1 MFGLSPPFQR
11 KEGDIVRHLIDFD
24 QMTLP
29 EWQALYELGLRMRE
43 RPGDFAQSCAGKLV
57 ATLFY
62 EPSTR
67 TQLSFQAAAL
77 RLGAQV
83 IGFSGTGGSSVAK
96 GENLKDTVRT
106 VANYVDAI
114 VMRHPQEGA
123 ALAASLFSEVPVVN
137 AGDGGH
143 LHPTQTLTDLFTIS
157 LEKGRLSGLTVGIC
171 GDLLNGRT
179 VHSLIKALV
188 RFPGNRF
195 VLISTPALRIPDYV
209 RAVLQ
214 QTGTPFCEADTLEEA
229 VGGLDILY
237 MTRIQRERFESR
249 QAYEREAGVY
259 VLDAAKLALARQDL
273 LVLHPLPKVDE
284 ITHEADADPRCRY
297 FEQARNGM
305 FIRMALLHTLLQQ
318 GRQTPPPPAHGAG
331 RCTNPRCVTAAEPY
345 LPALSHG
352 THCLYCDK
360 ETVL

>member
-1 MFGLSPPFQR
+1 M
-11 KEGDIVRHLIDFD
+11 
-24 QMTLP
+24 
-29 EWQALYELGLRMRE
+29 
-43 RPGDFAQSCAGKLV
+43 
-57 ATLFY
+57 
-62 EPSTR
+62 
-67 TQLSFQAAAL
+67 
-77 RLGAQV
+77 
-83 IGFSGTGGSSVAK
+83 
-96 GENLKDTVRT
+96 
-106 VANYVDAI
+106 
-114 VMRHPQEGA
+114 
-123 ALAASLFSEVPVVN
+123 
-137 AGDGGH
+137 
-143 LHPTQTLTDLFTIS
+143 
-157 LEKGRLSGLTVGIC
+157 
-171 GDLLNGRT
+171 
-179 VHSLIKALV
+179 
-188 RFPGNRF
+188 
-195 VLISTPALRIPDYV
+195 RIPGYV

-305 FIRMALLHTLLQQ
+305 FIRMALLHTLLRQ